1 VIAERRES
9 PSAPTTALPPGQR
22 ARIGPP
28 PRFGLAAYLKRS
40 VAPPRDFALRIDGD
54 VEQAIELSLD
64 EIFVVRSE
72 LVSDLHCVTT
82 WSAVG
87 LRWSGRPFRSFWE
100 DVIIPRARPR
110 AGVGHLRVR
119 GLDGYAATIPLEE
132 GLRDESFL
140 ADRLD
145 GEPLGDHGAPL
156 RLVLP
161 HLYAYK
167 SVKHVCRIEVTATPV
182 RASAGR
188 VLSHPRARVDREERS
203 GVGAQRFFRW
213 LYRLL
218 LPVFLSRARSAP
230 TMNPGPV
237 RGADA
242 P

>member
-1 VIAERRES
+1 MIAERRQS
-9 PSAPTTALPPGQR
+9 FARTTALPPGQR
-22 ARIGPP
+22 AHIGPL
-28 PRFGLAAYLKRS
+28 PRFGLHAFLKRR

-64 EIFVVRSE
+64 EIFAARSE

-100 DVIIPRARPR
+100 DVILPRARPR
-110 AGVGHLRVR
+110 AGAGHLRVR

-167 SVKHVCRIEVTATPV
+167 SVKHVCRIDVTATPV

-188 VLSHPRARVDREERS
+188 LLSHPRGRVDREERS

-218 LPVFLSRARSAP
+218 LPMVLWRAR
-230 TMNPGPV
+230 
-237 RGADA
+237 RRR
-242 P
+242 